1 MKNVAIVLFLVNA
14 FLSVSQTE
22 IKFEKNSTL
31 DELKKKA
38 KKENKLIFIDA
49 YTTWCG
55 PCKWISANI
64 FTNEDVAKYYN
75 QSFINA
81 KFDMEDQGEG
91 TRIGSEY
98 QVMCYPN
105 LLFIDGEGKLVHR
118 TAGAEQDPQY
128 YITLG
133 ETAKNP
139 EKRFSALEA
148 KYRANPSNSANFK
161 EYMSAVSTTCLD
173 YANELDNFL
182 NQLNEADYLKH
193 ENWNII
199 QEYLTDFNHKTTQY
213 IAKNTSKFSEK
224 FGDQVNDFLFN
235 SIRQTAFDLLNEMD
249 FQENKYQ
256 ALLNTA
262 KTMELEPVKEIFP
275 MLEIYGYERKSDW
288 EGLFGYLMKNGD
300 EVLDSENKN
309 RYSYII
315 SENATSDV
323 HLKKAEQW
331 MKEVLAEEGG
341 EIWNNLDT
349 YAHVLHKLKRDKE
362 ALEYAEKSL
371 NTGEEL
377 TEEQITATQTFIE
390 EIKNGN

>member
-1 MKNVAIVLFLVNA
+1 
-14 FLSVSQTE
+14 
-22 IKFEKNSTL
+22 
-31 DELKKKA
+31 
-38 KKENKLIFIDA
+38 
-49 YTTWCG
+49 
-55 PCKWISANI
+55 
-64 FTNEDVAKYYN
+64 
-75 QSFINA
+75 
-81 KFDMEDQGEG
+81 
-91 TRIGSEY
+91 
-98 QVMCYPN
+98 
-105 LLFIDGEGKLVHR
+105 
-118 TAGAEQDPQY
+118 
-128 YITLG
+128 
-133 ETAKNP
+133 
-139 EKRFSALEA
+139 
-148 KYRANPSNSANFK
+148 
-161 EYMSAVSTTCLD
+161 
-173 YANELDNFL
+173 
-182 NQLNEADYLKH
+182 
-193 ENWNII
+193 
-199 QEYLTDFNHKTTQY
+199 
-213 IAKNTSKFSEK
+213 
-224 FGDQVNDFLFN
+224 
-235 SIRQTAFDLLNEMD
+235 MD

-262 KTMELEPVKEIFP
+262 KTMELEPVKGIFP

>member
-1 MKNVAIVLFLVNA
+1 MKHVAVVLFLVNA
-14 FLSVSQTE
+14 FISFSQTE
-22 IKFEKNSTL
+22 IQFEKNSTL
-31 DELKKKA
+31 EELKKKA
-38 KKENKLIFIDA
+38 KKEKKLIFIDA

-64 FTNEDVAKYYN
+64 FTDPQVAEYYN
-75 QSFINA
+75 KNFINA

-91 TRIGSEY
+91 TKIGSTY
-98 QVMCYPN
+98 SVMCYPN
-105 LLFIDGEGKLVHR
+105 LLFIDSDGKLVHR

-139 EKRFSALEA
+139 EKRFSAVEA
-148 KYRANPSNSANFK
+148 KYRAHPSNPGNFK
-161 EYMSAVSTTCLD
+161 EYMAAVSTTCLD
-173 YANELDNFL
+173 YASELDNFL
-182 NQLNEADYLKH
+182 NQLNEADYLKE

-213 IAKNTSKFSEK
+213 IAKNTAKFSEK
-224 FGDQVNDFLFN
+224 FGEEVNDFLFN

-262 KTMELEPVKEIFP
+262 KTMELETVKGIFP
-275 MLEIYGYERKSDW
+275 MLEIYCYERKADW
-288 EGLFGYLMKNGD
+288 EGLFGYLMQNGD

-331 MKEVLAEEGG
+331 MQEVLAEEGG
-341 EIWNNLDT
+341 VIWNNLDT

-377 TEEQITATQTFIE
+377 TEEQITATQKFIE

>member
-1 MKNVAIVLFLVNA
+1 MKHVAVVLFLVNA
-14 FLSVSQTE
+14 FFSFSQTE
-22 IKFEKNSTL
+22 IQFEKNSTL
-31 DELKKKA
+31 EELKKKA
-38 KKENKLIFIDA
+38 KKEKKLIFIDA

-64 FTNEDVAKYYN
+64 FTDPQVAEYYN
-75 QSFINA
+75 KNFINA

-91 TRIGSEY
+91 TKIGSTY
-98 QVMCYPN
+98 SVMCYPN
-105 LLFIDGEGKLVHR
+105 LLFIDSDGKLVHR

-139 EKRFSALEA
+139 EKRFSAVEA
-148 KYRANPSNSANFK
+148 KYRAHPSNPGNFK
-161 EYMSAVSTTCLD
+161 EYMAAVSTTCLD
-173 YANELDNFL
+173 YASELDNFL
-182 NQLNEADYLKH
+182 NQLNEADYLKE

-213 IAKNTSKFSEK
+213 IAKNTTKFSEK

-262 KTMELEPVKEIFP
+262 KTMELEPVKGIFP

-288 EGLFGYLMKNGD
+288 ESLFGYLMKNGD
-300 EVLDSENKN
+300 QVLDSENKN

-331 MKEVLAEEGG
+331 MQEVLAEEGG
-341 EIWNNLDT
+341 VIWNNLDT

-377 TEEQITATQTFIE
+377 TEEQISATQTFIE